1 MGFYTSF
8 VVNRSTIRTNMRR
21 EISVGETASLQK
33 LELSLEQYKTL
44 TADEEDEVVIN
55 GEYYDVKE
63 VTFTEQGVTMLV
75 KHDGDETE
83 LVKNLISWVKGD
95 LQNDKGTNTTHN
107 ITFAQQDFYWQ
118 RTTGII
124 VNIPVTTVAFIPVHT
139 PPVSKMALSVSTPP
153 PDFILA

>member
-1 MGFYTSF
+1 
-8 VVNRSTIRTNMRR
+8 MRR
-21 EISVGETASLQK
+21 EISEQPTAALQK

-63 VTFTEQGVTMLV
+63 ITYTEQGVTLLV

-83 LVKNLISWVKGD
+83 LVKKLISWVKGD
-95 LQNDKGTNTTHN
+95 LQKDKGTNTTHN

-118 RTTGII
+118 RTTGLVI
-124 VNIPVTTVAFIPVHT
+124 NIPVTTVAFIPVHT
-139 PPVSKMALSVSTPP
+139 PRISKIALSVSTPP